1 MYGLLLIVF
10 FFCEDESS
18 DDLVMPSSNRL
29 LIGHD
34 FLYESNNQPI
44 RNTLDCVCCD
54 VMSDVLE
61 LSDLVLPR
69 RRKVF

>member
-29 LIGHD
+29 SIGHD
-34 FLYESNNQPI
+34 FLYESNQPI
-44 RNTLDCVCCD
+44 RNTLIAFAVT
-54 VMSDVLE
+54 S
-61 LSDLVLPR
+61 
-69 RRKVF
+69 

>member
-29 LIGHD
+29 SIGHD
-34 FLYESNNQPI
+34 FLYESNQPI

-54 VMSDVLE
+54 VMSDVLD
-61 LSDLVLPR
+61 LSGLVLPR